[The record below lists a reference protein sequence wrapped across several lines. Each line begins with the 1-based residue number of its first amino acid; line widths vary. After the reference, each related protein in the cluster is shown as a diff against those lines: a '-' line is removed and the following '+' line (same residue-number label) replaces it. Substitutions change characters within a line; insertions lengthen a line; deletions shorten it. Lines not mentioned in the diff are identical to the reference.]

1 MCGVASLA
9 SATAWQV
16 FFYHLANRSPT
27 LRCVYFP
34 LYSSSIGL
42 TFINTRYSFSHLAI
56 RTASLSPTSIFS
68 RPAAECI
75 RVAMATQS
83 VAPRFPGEASHS
95 WTLYCV
101 SSNTEGLGLSSK
113 AARVRPWP
121 RAGMLDR
128 MYAENSRVDAK
139 STPRGGCNWRL
150 QADGTLTTVPRGPI
164 YTLTHSSARC

>member
-1 MCGVASLA
+1 MAALA
-9 SATAWQV
+9 STTTRLV
-16 FFYHLANRSPT
+16 FYCLAKQSPA
-27 LRCVYFP
+27 LLCVYFP
-34 LYSSSIGL
+34 LYSSSIVL
-42 TFINTRYSFSHLAI
+42 TFINTRYSFSHLSI

-75 RVAMATQS
+75 GVAMATQS

-101 SSNTEGLGLSSK
+101 SSNTEGLGLSSR
-113 AARVRPWP
+113 AARARPWP

-128 MYAENSRVDAK
+128 MYAENSRVHVK
-139 STPRGGCNWRL
+139 STPRGGCKWEL